1 MIKKLW
7 MQLVIIYT
15 AITGLILALCLG
27 ITFFSSCRRYEAS
40 MDAQIVDQ
48 LAAYQEKLLSTRQV
62 DQDTWTEL
70 EEQLKGNVYLFENG
84 APLFRTGQAGKAP
97 MDILEGLYT
106 SVHTLPADELTRTA
120 NGWATRQEEQETA
133 SERFHAFY
141 FRQDGDTQIEML
153 ALQSQK
159 VRLPFI
165 RQQAVFYGTLLLLG
179 CILLA
184 AINCWLIRMVLK
196 PVETSVRQQKE
207 FIASAGHELKTPLA
221 SIRAGLDVLQKHVPA
236 SPEVSGVFYATRSE
250 AVRMSHLIQD
260 LLLLANSDRPNRRL
274 ELTAIEPDTFC
285 LQLYEKYEIYARQQR
300 HPLRLKIAE
309 AAYPEIMANEEALT
323 QIGSIF
329 ITNAI
334 SHTKENTPIEI
345 CCKLL
350 KNGAVEIGVRDYGAG
365 VAEQD
370 LPRIFERFYRAD
382 PSRATNGH
390 YGLGLSVAK
399 SLAEQQSLQIGVRN
413 APEGGAEFYIC
424 TREQYKGKS
433 TAKEW

>member
-7 MQLVIIYT
+7 LKLVLLYT
-15 AITGLILALCLG
+15 GITGLILALCLG

-70 EEQLKGNVYLFENG
+70 EEQLKGSLYLFENG
-84 APLFRTGQAGKAP
+84 EPLFRTGRANNVPA
-97 MDILEGLYT
+97 DILEDLYT
-106 SVHTLPADELTRTA
+106 SVHTLPADELIRTT

-133 SERFHAFY
+133 SGRFHVFY
-141 FRQDGDTQIEML
+141 FRQDSDTRIEML
-153 ALQSQK
+153 ALQSQE

-165 RQQAVFYGTLLLLG
+165 RQQAAFYGTLFLLG

-184 AINCWLIRMVLK
+184 AINCWLIRIVLK
-196 PVETSVRQQKE
+196 PVENSVRQQKE
-207 FIASAGHELKTPLA
+207 FVAAAGHELKTPLA
-221 SIRAGLDVLQKHVPA
+221 SIRAGLDVLQKHVPT
-236 SPEVSGVFYATRSE
+236 SPEVSGVFYATQSE
-250 AVRMSHLIQD
+250 AVRMSHLVQD
-260 LLLLANSDRPNRRL
+260 LLLLANSDRQDHQL

-285 LQLYEKYEIYARQQR
+285 LQLYEKYEIYAKQQR
-300 HPLRLKIAE
+300 HPLHLKIE
-309 AAYPEIMANEEALT
+309 ETTYPEIKANEEALT

-334 SHTKENTPIEI
+334 AHTKEDTPIEI
-345 CCKLL
+345 CCALL

-365 VAEQD
+365 IAEED

-382 PSRATNGH
+382 SGRTTNGH

-413 APEGGAEFYIC
+413 AADGGAIFYIC
-424 TREQYKGKS
+424 TQRSQTGR
-433 TAKEW
+433 